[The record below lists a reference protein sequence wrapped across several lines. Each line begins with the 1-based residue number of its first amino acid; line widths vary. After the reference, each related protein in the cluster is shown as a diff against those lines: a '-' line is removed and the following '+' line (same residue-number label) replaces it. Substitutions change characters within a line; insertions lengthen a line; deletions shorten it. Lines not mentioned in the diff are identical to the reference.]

1 MSQGGLSED
10 DINKYFSVQE
20 LRQAVKQYGYD
31 TSVLFSGYT
40 RLTKAQLIKLII
52 NQGMHFQLAN
62 DLGVLKGDKKVNI
75 EVGKSR
81 ELPTR
86 IKQGME
92 GEFNSKAD
100 IKAKKEKMEK
110 KLPKKPE
117 LDYRLTMAKGKIPV
131 EKKRQQ
137 KKEEKSSYAKVTMVE
152 NKLEPTESAMNKK
165 QRGKFEKNLMAA
177 ESSYQKKRDRAENLQ
192 QGEAMEQKMRAEAKM
207 AVGKIDKK
215 VGKKMMKRAE
225 ED

>member
-1 MSQGGLSED
+1 MAQGGLSED
-10 DINKYFSVQE
+10 NINKYFSVQE

-92 GEFNSKAD
+92 GEFNSKAE

-117 LDYRLTMAKGKIPV
+117 LDYRMTMAKGKIPV

-137 KKEEKSSYAKVTMVE
+137 KKEEKSSYAKLTMVE
-152 NKLEPTESAMNKK
+152 NKLSPTESAMNKK

-177 ESSYQKKRDRAENLQ
+177 ESKYQKKRDQAENLQ
-192 QGEAMEQKMRAEAKM
+192 QGEAMEQKMRADAKM
-207 AVGKIDKK
+207 AVGKKEK
-215 VGKKMMKRAE
+215 MPKKMMKRDE

>member
-1 MSQGGLSED
+1 MSSGLSED

-20 LRQAVKQYGYD
+20 LRQAIKQYGYD

-86 IKQGME
+86 IKQGMA
-92 GEFNSKAD
+92 GEFKSKEMIQKKNEEA
-100 IKAKKEKMEK
+100 IKKM
-110 KLPKKPE
+110 PKKPE
-117 LDYRLTMAKGKIPV
+117 LDYRLTMAKGKVPISSD
-131 EKKRQQ
+131 KRQM
-137 KKEEKSSYAKVTMVE
+137 KKSMKSDYAKLTMVE
-152 NKLEPTESAMNKK
+152 NKLNPQESAMNKVE
-165 QRGKFEKNLMAA
+165 RGKFEKNLKAS
-177 ESSYQKKRDRAENLQ
+177 ESKYQKQREKTSEKQ
-192 QGEAMEQKMRAEAKM
+192 QGQAMEQEMLAK
-207 AVGKIDKK
+207 AQSSVGIKEKKPTKKNYYDKS
-215 VGKKMMKRAE
+215 
-225 ED
+225 